1 MYLQGIE
8 YGAYDQ
14 WKLTDTI
21 GEQLDTYEWELDWVM
36 SLIRQE
42 HPYMKDD
49 EYIRAIAEQR
59 LADGYYDEYDF

>member
-8 YGAYDQ
+8 YGVYDN
-14 WKLTDTI
+14 WKLTDAI
-21 GEQLDTYEWELDWVM
+21 GEQLDAYEWELEWAM

-42 HPYMKDD
+42 HPYLKDD

-59 LADGYYDEYDF
+59 LSDGYYDKYDF

>member
-8 YGAYDQ
+8 YGEYDN

-59 LADGYYDEYDF
+59 LSDGYYDAYDF